1 MARVSSDP
9 KWLEDAPDLSSPSPL
24 PAHTRIER
32 WLMSVIE
39 RGDLVPGDKLPVE
52 EQFAASLGVSRMTLR
67 QALASLGKTGTVV
80 RKRGRGVGGTFVS
93 QAKIECDL
101 TGLAG
106 FTEQMQRANVRAGAR
121 LVSARTTPADRSAA
135 EALSVEVGAPVHEV
149 VRVRTANREPLALER
164 ACFPAE
170 VFPDLLEQ
178 GLTGSIYRLMSRR
191 YGQTPQVAS
200 ESLEPVLPTAE
211 EAELL
216 SVDPS
221 TPLMLIERA
230 AYGPSGQTLEYARD
244 LFRSDRVRISFRT
257 GIGDAARKE
266 AARKNASGAARDDAS
281 RTARGARTA
290 QSNGSRT

>member
-1 MARVSSDP
+1 
-9 KWLEDAPDLSSPSPL
+9 
-24 PAHTRIER
+24 
-32 WLMSVIE
+32 MSVIE